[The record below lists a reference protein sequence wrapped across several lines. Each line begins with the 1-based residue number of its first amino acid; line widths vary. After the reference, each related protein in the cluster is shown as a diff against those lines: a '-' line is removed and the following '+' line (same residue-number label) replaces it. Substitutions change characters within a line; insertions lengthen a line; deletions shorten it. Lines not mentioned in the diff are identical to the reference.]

1 MKAVKRRDT
10 SPEVALKQAL
20 RKAKIIYRSGH
31 GKHKPNSADVLLPHL
46 RYAIFV
52 NGCFWHGHKGCHKAT
67 VPATRRDYWLN
78 KISKNINR
86 DERAMRAF
94 SARGWKPLAVW
105 ECEIKQPL
113 QLTRIIANLSANKG
127 S

>member
-1 MKAVKRRDT
+1 MKAVKRRNT
-10 SPEVALKQAL
+10 FPEVVLKQAL

-31 GKHKPNSADVLLPHL
+31 GKHKPNSADVLLPSL

-52 NGCFWHGHKGCHKAT
+52 HGCFWHGHNGCRKAT
-67 VPATRRDYWLN
+67 VPATNRNYWLN
-78 KISKNINR
+78 KISKNVSR
-86 DERAMRAF
+86 DERAAKAF
-94 SARGWKPLAVW
+94 RARGWKPLVIW

-113 QLTRIIANLSANKG
+113 QIARMIADLSANKG